1 MPSFTVTINGRNFLT
16 EIGGL
21 PKKLGFF
28 TTRDVEAVDQQ
39 QAVAIAMQLMRGS
52 DKLRALVR
60 NPASDPPQM
69 FVEEVVA
76 IDRVDP
82 SKPVPGFSFY
92 DDVDEEEP
100 AN

>member
-1 MPSFTVTINGRNFLT
+1 MPAFTVTINGRNFLT
-16 EIGGL
+16 EIDGI
-21 PKKLGFF
+21 PKRLGFF

-52 DKLRALVR
+52 DKLRALVS

-69 FVEEVVA
+69 FVEEIAA
-76 IDRVDP
+76 IERIDP

-92 DDVDEEEP
+92 DDGDEGEP